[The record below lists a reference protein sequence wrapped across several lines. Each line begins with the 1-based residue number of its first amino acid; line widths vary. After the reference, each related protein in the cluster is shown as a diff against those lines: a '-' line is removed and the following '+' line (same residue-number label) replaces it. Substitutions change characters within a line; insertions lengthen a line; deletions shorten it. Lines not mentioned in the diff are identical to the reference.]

1 MQVYN
6 FATYTRSLSCEYQSD
21 VDFAFRGNKSN
32 NQQGI
37 DVYLHNS
44 MLSARDAR
52 INNYS
57 ALVVSNDIAASDAF
71 ILSDIEAPVKRVIS
85 TYLAISI
92 TNEINADTRYLYFN
106 NNRET
111 DSPDF
116 TQYTSQQ
123 MLKQVDIIEDSQR
136 YFNIELIDGQYARI
150 NFNFNN
156 VNYYL
161 AANNQSDLLF
171 VAGPEYVDFTSLN
184 FNFVDE
190 TIFYYILDEASDT
203 MFFLK
208 PLPGGITKSLGV
220 ADNSSTKLQL
230 LTALSPDNYF
240 AFNNFNFKIR
250 ANANHATQK
259 LNTSWTAYDTN
270 NINGLSVD
278 DTKTH
283 YDLTNNILIASQYAE
298 ADYQRVPAKPII
310 LKNQSSIMSRMD
322 QASYTD
328 LQNGEPGTQLRQYT
342 AAFTGNEQERGND
355 SITLNYVTYTNDYI
369 IKPDSYSIFKT
380 SGDLYPYSQLNI
392 NDSTLASDGA
402 LAGNSPYTSDQ
413 LFMQKNNAQGADG
426 QYLCTW
432 LSAGPSNTKGIWV
445 DRYYNTNKIS
455 LLDAAKAV
463 NDNYGAYNNF
473 VQSYVSSNNITADFF
488 DKTSDFVFEPS
499 KEYFYYRM
507 GNRRVDQ
514 HIDTYS
520 NNLILSAL
528 SWTTSNSQTIKTND
542 SYVCDGASYATFAN
556 YSPINDAS
564 QMTFSVWLDCDNWQ
578 NISGHEVLGNL
589 TNTGFGLIND
599 PVITPLLLVQSASA
613 LHTFNSDF
621 VEITTTLL
629 SAVQFITRT
638 DALDGFQTIDT
649 QGNMYKLLMDAT
661 VYDKKT
667 FDRKFIACTNDSRN
681 IYLLHNDGTTVTA
694 FDTQTE
700 QLSTINVDAGSRSIC
715 VIDGTAY
722 GTIGSKVLPYTDNAV
737 LFLYNDNQ
745 IVYKNYSS
753 LDQFIS
759 FKTLSGADGIGYI
772 ADFTVDSDLNLYVL
786 YNDYKISKFNNER
799 VHQYTTSLE
808 STLSAVGGSNYAI
821 DICYEYVADAKKQS
835 VIVIAHDSS
844 SNLILTKLDDAG
856 QIVTQ
861 TSTTIKKSDTAVLNI
876 TNAQYLQQQY
886 KNRGK
891 SLDVVIK
898 LANTYSNLDFTTVRY
913 PIDVSQFN
921 SGKHHFAIRID
932 GHQGNITIF
941 IDGRIVSNSYI
952 GAGKYMQL
960 PLFNTSICVGATQF
974 NNSVT
979 LAQYLRQPK
988 AYFINNV
995 TISSPRLYNASLLD
1009 NDIKLLNIQASKVGE
1024 LCFHLPCGQRNNL
1037 DRIKQIFEWRTPGFK
1052 SNNIKIVLKNSGAT
1066 SPQLQQDIKNQIIQ
1080 DISSTLP
1087 MNIDIHSVEFIE
1099 FD

>member
-1 MQVYN
+1 MQVHN

-21 VDFAFRGNKSN
+21 VDFSFRGNKSN

-37 DVYLHNS
+37 DIYLHNS

-52 INNYS
+52 TNNYS
-57 ALVVSNDIAASDAF
+57 ALVVSDNIAADNAF
-71 ILSDIEAPVKRVIS
+71 ILSNIDAPSKRVIS

-92 TNEINADTRYLYFN
+92 TNDINADTLYLYFN

-116 TQYTSQQ
+116 THYTSQQ
-123 MLKQVDIIEDSQR
+123 VLKLADVVEDTQR
-136 YFNIELIDGQYARI
+136 YFNIELIDRQYARI
-150 NFNFNN
+150 NFNYNN

-161 AANNQSDLLF
+161 ATNNQSELLF
-171 VAGPEYVDFTSLN
+171 VAGSEYVDFSSLN

-190 TIFYYILDEASDT
+190 TTFYYILDEASDT

-208 PLPGGITKSLGV
+208 PLPGGITKSLGIEGV
-220 ADNSSTKLQL
+220 GSTKLQL
-230 LTALSPDNYF
+230 LTATSPDNYF

-259 LNTSWTAYDTN
+259 LNTSWTAYDTV
-270 NINGLSVD
+270 NINGLSID
-278 DTKTH
+278 EDKTR
-283 YDLTNNILIASQYAE
+283 YDLPNNILIASQYAE
-298 ADYQRVPAKPII
+298 ADYQRVPAKPLI
-310 LKNQSSIMSRMD
+310 LKNQSSIMSHMD
-322 QASYTD
+322 QSSYTN
-328 LQNGEPGTQLRQYT
+328 LQNGEPGTQLREYT
-342 AAFTGNEQERGND
+342 AAFTGNEQEKGND
-355 SITLNYVTYTNDYI
+355 TITLNYVTYTNDYI

-380 SGDLYPYSQLNI
+380 SGDLYPYRQLNI

-402 LAGNSPYTSDQ
+402 LAGHSPYTSDQ

-432 LSAGPSNTKGIWV
+432 LSAGPSNMRGMWV

-463 NDNYGAYNNF
+463 NSTYGTYVNF

-488 DKTSDFVFEPS
+488 DKSSDFVFEPNN
-499 KEYFYYRM
+499 EYFYYRM
-507 GNRRVDQ
+507 GNRRIDQ
-514 HIDTYS
+514 HMSEYADS
-520 NNLILSAL
+520 LILSAF
-528 SWTTSNSQTIKTND
+528 SWTTFNNQPIKA
-542 SYVCDGASYATFAN
+542 DGVYRCNGSSYATFAN
-556 YSPINDAS
+556 YGPINDSS
-564 QMTFSVWLDCDNWQ
+564 QMTFSVWLDCDDWQ

-589 TNTGFGLIND
+589 TNTGFGIIND
-599 PVITPLLLVQSASA
+599 PIITPLLFVQSSSA

-638 DALDGFQTIDT
+638 DALDGFQTIDA
-649 QGNMYKLLMDAT
+649 QGNLYKLLMDAT

-667 FDRKFIACTNDSRN
+667 FNQKFIACTNDNRN
-681 IYLLHNDGTTVTA
+681 IYLLHNDNTTVTA

-700 QLSTINVDAGSRSIC
+700 QVSTINVDAGSHCIC
-715 VIDGTAY
+715 TIEDTIY
-722 GTIGSKVLPYTDNAV
+722 GFIGSKALPYTDNAA
-737 LFLYNDNQ
+737 LFLYNNNQ
-745 IVYKNYSS
+745 IVYKNYVTQ
-753 LDQFIS
+753 DQFVS
-759 FKTLSGADGIGYI
+759 FKTLSGASGIGYI
-772 ADFTVDSDLNLYVL
+772 ADFTVDKDLNLYVL

-808 STLSAVGGSNYAI
+808 STLSSVSGSNYAI
-821 DICYEYVADAKKQS
+821 DVCYEYIADTKKQS
-835 VIVIAHDSS
+835 IIVVASDSS
-844 SNLILTKLDDAG
+844 SNLILTKLDDKG
-856 QIVTQ
+856 DIITQ
-861 TSTTIKKSDTAVLNI
+861 SLTTIKKSADTVLNI

-898 LANTYSNLDFTTVRY
+898 LANTYNNLDFTTIKHA
-913 PIDVSQFN
+913 IDVSKFN
-921 SGKHHFAIRID
+921 SGKHHFALRID
-932 GHQGNITIF
+932 SSQGNITIF
-941 IDGRIVSNSYI
+941 IDGNAVSNSYI

-979 LAQYLRQPK
+979 LAQYLRQPQ
-988 AYFINNV
+988 AYFINNI
-995 TISSPRLYNASLLD
+995 TISSPILYNKALMD
-1009 NDIKLLNIQASKVGE
+1009 NDIKLLNMQTSRVDD

-1037 DRIKQIFEWRTPGFK
+1037 DRIKQVFEWRTPGFK

-1066 SPQLQQDIKNQIIQ
+1066 NPQLQQDIKSQIIQ
-1080 DISSTLP
+1080 DIANTIP
-1087 MNIDIHSVEFIE
+1087 MNIDIHDVEFIE

>member
-37 DVYLHNS
+37 DIYLHNS

-57 ALVVSNDIAASDAF
+57 ALVVSDDMAADNAF
-71 ILSDIEAPVKRVIS
+71 VLTDIEAPVKRVIS

-92 TNEINADTRYLYFN
+92 TDEINADTLYLYFN

-116 TQYTSQQ
+116 SHYTSQQ
-123 MLKQVDIIEDSQR
+123 MLKLADVVEDSQR

-150 NFNFNN
+150 NFSYNN

-208 PLPGGITKSLGV
+208 PFPGGITKSLGV
-220 ADNSSTKLQL
+220 TNTGSTKLQL

-240 AFNNFNFKIR
+240 NFNNFNFKIR
-250 ANANHATQK
+250 ANADHATQK
-259 LNTSWTAYDTN
+259 LNSSWTAYDTVN
-270 NINGLSVD
+270 VNGLSVD
-278 DTKTH
+278 DNKTH

-322 QASYTD
+322 QSSYTD

-355 SITLNYVTYTNDYI
+355 SITLNYITYTNDYI

-402 LAGNSPYTSDQ
+402 LAGSSPYTSDQ
-413 LFMQKNNAQGADG
+413 LFMQKNNAQGADS

-432 LSAGPSNTKGIWV
+432 LSAGPANTKGMWV

-455 LLDAAKAV
+455 LLDAVKAV
-463 NDNYGAYNNF
+463 NGAYGTYNNF
-473 VQSYVSSNNITADFF
+473 VQTYISSNNITSDFF
-488 DKTSDFVFEPS
+488 DKASDFVFEPS

-507 GNRRVDQ
+507 GNKRVDQ
-514 HIDTYS
+514 HLQTYS
-520 NNLILSAL
+520 DSLILSAL
-528 SWTTSNSQTIKTND
+528 PWTTFDNQSIKTND
-542 SYVCDGASYATFAN
+542 SYVCDGESYATFAN
-556 YSPINDAS
+556 YSPINDTS
-564 QMTFSVWLDCDNWQ
+564 QMTFSFWMDCDNWQ

-589 TNTGFGLIND
+589 TNTGFGIIND
-599 PVITPLLLVQSASA
+599 PVITPLLFVQSSSA

-621 VEITTTLL
+621 VEITTTPL
-629 SAVQFITRT
+629 SAIQFITRT
-638 DALDGFQTIDT
+638 DALDVFQTIDN
-649 QGNMYKLLMDAT
+649 QGNLYKLLMDAT
-661 VYDKKT
+661 VYDKKI
-667 FDRKFIACTNDSRN
+667 FGQKFIACANDSSN
-681 IYLLHNDGTTVTA
+681 IYLLQNDGTTVTA
-694 FDTQTE
+694 FNTQTE
-700 QLSTINVDAGSRSIC
+700 QVSAINVDAGSYSIC
-715 VIDGTAY
+715 IIGDSVY
-722 GTIGSKVLPYTDNAV
+722 GTIGSKVLPYTENAV
-737 LFLYNDNQ
+737 LFLYNNNQ
-745 IVYKNYSS
+745 IVYKNYAS
-753 LDQFIS
+753 LDQFVS
-759 FKTLSGADGIGYI
+759 FKTLSGASGIGYI

-786 YNDYKISKFNNER
+786 YNDYKISKFDSQR
-799 VHQYTTSLE
+799 VLQYTTSLE

-821 DICYEYVADAKKQS
+821 DVCYEYVADVKKQS
-835 VIVIAHDSS
+835 IIVVASDQSA
-844 SNLILTKLDDAG
+844 NLILTKLDG
-856 QIVTQ
+856 MGNVTTQ
-861 TSTTIKKSDTAVLNI
+861 LSTTIKKSDQTVLNI

-886 KNRGK
+886 KNKGK

-898 LANTYSNLDFTTVRY
+898 LANTYNNLDFTTVRY

-932 GHQGNITIF
+932 GYQGNITIF
-941 IDGRIVSNSYI
+941 IDGNAISNSYI

-960 PLFNTSICVGATQF
+960 PLFNTSICIGATQF

-979 LAQYLRQPK
+979 LAQYLRQPQ

-995 TISSPRLYNASLLD
+995 IISSPRLYNTSLLD
-1009 NDIKLLNIQASKVGE
+1009 NDIKLLNMQTSKVSD

-1066 SPQLQQDIKNQIIQ
+1066 NPQLQQAIKDQIIQ
-1080 DISSTLP
+1080 DITNTIP
-1087 MNIDIHSVEFIE
+1087 MNIDIHDVEFIE